1 MKKTYTVPCMKVY
14 ALENMQM
21 ICSSFHSVSTT
32 DLDGFEDF
40 GGSAGNME
48 ADVKGEG
55 RNLWGGGW

>member
-1 MKKTYTVPCMKVY
+1 MKVY

-32 DLDGFEDF
+32 DLDGFEGF
-40 GGSAGNME
+40 GGNSAGSME